1 MVMQI
6 MDVFHNVFLLK
17 VSLIKIIFLNTF
29 EKNYILIISLKNIIN
44 DFSKF

>member
-1 MVMQI
+1 MVMEI

-29 EKNYILIISLKNIIN
+29 EKNYVLIISLKNIIN

>member
-1 MVMQI
+1 MVMEI